1 MNRDLTMRLC
11 FLLPFVALLISFVEI
26 YTVERS
32 TNAGLCR
39 LYVTRL
45 LQFAGFIYFVLVE
58 SRIILSSEY
67 EDRRSI

>member
-1 MNRDLTMRLC
+1 MRLY
-11 FLLPFVALLISFVEI
+11 FLLPFVALLVSFVEI

-67 EDRRSI
+67 EDRRSG

>member
-1 MNRDLTMRLC
+1 MRLY

-26 YTVERS
+26 YTVEWS
-32 TNAGLCR
+32 TDVELCR
-39 LYVTRL
+39 LRVTSL

-67 EDRRSI
+67 EDRQSS

>member
-1 MNRDLTMRLC
+1 MNRDLTMRLY

-32 TNAGLCR
+32 ANAGLCR

-67 EDRRSI
+67 EDCRSS

>member
-1 MNRDLTMRLC
+1 MRLY
-11 FLLPFVALLISFVEI
+11 FLLPFVALLVSFVEI

-58 SRIILSSEY
+58 SRIILFSEY
-67 EDRRSI
+67 EDRRSS

>member
-1 MNRDLTMRLC
+1 MNRDLTMRLY

-32 TNAGLCR
+32 TDAGLCR
-39 LYVTRL
+39 LCVTSL

-67 EDRRSI
+67 EDRRSS